1 MPRMAFTRCV
11 WLRHNPWVVDEKLTT
26 TSLFLRHHGRR
37 RRRSRRSEMTQPIS
51 QRKETTMKTTCRL
64 ARPHRRRA
72 ADITPAETR
81 EHLHSMN
88 RDEAVEALLKM
99 FVGASGPY
107 RYFQSMA
114 TPTKCS
120 IDASDRAKT
129 ALEVN
134 ETVH

>member
-1 MPRMAFTRCV
+1 
-11 WLRHNPWVVDEKLTT
+11 
-26 TSLFLRHHGRR
+26 
-37 RRRSRRSEMTQPIS
+37 
-51 QRKETTMKTTCRL
+51 MKTILPLLGLGLGAALTSTV
-64 ARPHRRRA
+64 RA

-114 TPTKCS
+114 TPTRCS